1 MVDAALNRLTGL
13 KVAKDRKGVA
23 PNKPL
28 LVLAIL
34 NLVEVGLVGADG
46 LIHKDAELGLLLLG
60 RARLGRAT

>member
-1 MVDAALNRLTGL
+1 MPDAVSNRLLHL

-34 NLVEVGLVGADG
+34 DLFEAG
-46 LIHKDAELGLLLLG
+46 G
-60 RARLGRAT
+60 RTRGQAVPLAC